1 VNPLPGRSPGGLA
14 WAGISNTYFWIDPTK
29 GVAGLLL
36 TQLLPFV
43 DPTVLGI
50 FEHFEQAIYAA
61 DLAV

>member
-1 VNPLPGRSPGGLA
+1 LA

-36 TQLLPFV
+36 TQPLPFV

-50 FEHFEQAIYAA
+50 FEQFEQAIYAA